1 MPPEFLVEAEARER
15 AARVARPV
23 TEKLRKAIEREVLQ
37 LLAEGVSEKE
47 ILATLPEKYGV
58 RIRKRS
64 PEGLSTHGP

>member
-1 MPPEFLVEAEARER
+1 VPPEFLVEAEARER